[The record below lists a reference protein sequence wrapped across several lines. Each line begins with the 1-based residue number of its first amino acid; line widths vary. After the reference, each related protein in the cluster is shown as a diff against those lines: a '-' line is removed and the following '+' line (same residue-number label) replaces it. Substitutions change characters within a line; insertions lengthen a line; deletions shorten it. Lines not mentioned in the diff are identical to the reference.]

1 MGKRSSS
8 TDIVFATSRDGLRFE
23 RPVKD
28 AFILPGLDPAAW
40 GNRANYAAYHIV
52 PTSAEEISIYAS
64 GGRRYT
70 LRTDG
75 FMSIHA
81 PLDGGE
87 ILTKPLVFEGKK
99 LILNFA
105 TSAAGEIKVELQD
118 AHGTPIPGFTLADA
132 KPLIGDAIKGGSK
145 VGRQLDNVP
154 TSGGGGR
161 LNFGGEG
168 EAPGFRDVVTDSQWA
183 NGRALTSEINSGS
196 ATDIFSR
203 FAPVNTNTIP
213 EMVRLSQPG
222 TRITL
227 LNTPGTT
234 SSQAADLLQGLGGRG
249 TITLDRVFEAQNIQ
263 SGGFNFQGQ
272 QLQIIKILVGE

>member
-132 KPLIGDAIKGGSK
+132 KPLIGDAIERTAAWHTGNDLNALAGK
-145 VGRQLDNVP
+145 P
-154 TSGGGGR
+154 MR
-161 LNFGGEG
+161 L
-168 EAPGFRDVVTDSQWA
+168 
-183 NGRALTSEINSGS
+183 
-196 ATDIFSR
+196 R
-203 FAPVNTNTIP
+203 FV
-213 EMVRLSQPG
+213 MSD
-222 TRITL
+222 
-227 LNTPGTT
+227 
-234 SSQAADLLQGLGGRG
+234 ADLFSIRF
-249 TITLDRVFEAQNIQ
+249 RP
-263 SGGFNFQGQ
+263 
-272 QLQIIKILVGE
+272 